1 MVSEVENLVSEVE
14 TLVFEVELDAERMST
29 AEMVKEAAC
38 SLAETWVFWR
48 VVVVSFV

>member
-1 MVSEVENLVSEVE
+1 MVFEVEN
-14 TLVFEVELDAERMST
+14 LVFEVELDAERMST
-29 AEMVKEAAC
+29 AEMVEEAAY